1 MLRVAG
7 HPPTRDRER
16 SRQRM
21 LDAAE
26 DLFAERGFDRVT
38 MADIGA
44 AAGLSRGA
52 PGYLFGSKLGLYE
65 EVLARLFDA
74 REAAL
79 HVPWAALA
87 EASDEDVPARLKVA
101 VRAYLE
107 FLHGRPTFIG
117 ITEREA
123 LAGAPHLAGAPRR
136 STAIEDALQ
145 ALAKRHPFRISSAL
159 MVVLSVG
166 MFPLVHR
173 ESVLAPRGIDPAD
186 AAVLERHTVLVTD
199 LTLAVIEGRA
209 GI

>member
-1 MLRVAG
+1 MAG

-16 SRQRM
+16 TRLRI

-26 DLFAERGFDRVT
+26 ELFAQRGFDRVT
-38 MADIGA
+38 LAEIGA

-52 PGYLFGSKLGLYE
+52 PGYTFGSKEGLYQ

-79 HVPWAALA
+79 RPSWSALSEADDAALPDA
-87 EASDEDVPARLKVA
+87 LRTA

-107 FLHGRPTFIG
+107 FLHARPTFIA

-123 LAGAPHLAGAPRR
+123 LAGAPLLAGAPRR
-136 STAIEDALQ
+136 STSIEDALR
-145 ALAKRHPFRISSAL
+145 ALAERRSFRLSSAL
-159 MVVLSVG
+159 VVVLSVG

-173 ESVLAPRGIDPAD
+173 ETLLAPRGIDPTD
-186 AAVLERHTVLVTD
+186 AEVLERHTVLVTD
-199 LTLAVIEGRA
+199 LLLAVIEGRA

>member
-1 MLRVAG
+1 MARVAG

-16 SRQRM
+16 SRQRI

-26 DLFAERGFDRVT
+26 ERFAADGFDRVT
-38 MADIGA
+38 MAEVGA

-65 EVLARLFDA
+65 AVLARLFDA
-74 REAAL
+74 REAVL
-79 HVPWAALA
+79 REPWSALA
-87 EASDEDVPARLKVA
+87 QAPDAEVPARLHAA
-101 VRAYLE
+101 VRAYLA
-107 FLHGRPTFIG
+107 FLHSRPSFIA

-123 LAGAPHLAGAPRR
+123 LAGAPHLGRAPGR
-136 STAIEDALQ
+136 STSIEDALR
-145 ALAKRHPFRISSAL
+145 ALAERRPFRINSAL

-173 ESVLAPRGIDPAD
+173 DTVLAPRGIDPSD
-186 AAVLERHTVLVTD
+186 AEVLERHIVLVTD

>member
-1 MLRVAG
+1 VAG

-16 SRQRM
+16 TRLRI

-26 DLFAERGFDRVT
+26 ELFAQRGFDRVT
-38 MADIGA
+38 LAEIGA

-52 PGYLFGSKLGLYE
+52 PGYTFGSKEGLYQ

-79 HVPWAALA
+79 RPSWSALA
-87 EASDEDVPARLKVA
+87 EADDAALPDALRTA

-107 FLHGRPTFIG
+107 FLHARPTFIA

-123 LAGAPHLAGAPRR
+123 LAGAPLLAGAPRR
-136 STAIEDALQ
+136 STSIEDALR
-145 ALAKRHPFRISSAL
+145 ALAERRSFRLSSAL
-159 MVVLSVG
+159 VVVLSVG

-173 ESVLAPRGIDPAD
+173 ETLLAPRGIDPTD
-186 AAVLERHTVLVTD
+186 AEVLERHTVLVTD
-199 LTLAVIEGRA
+199 LLLAVIEGRA